1 MIPKISVIVL
11 TYNSSDTLREALDS
25 VLRQKCGYDFEIVA
39 GDDGSTDGTQSIL
52 QEYATRHPE
61 HIRLLLSE
69 HNRGVQANY
78 FDCLEACRG
87 EFIADCAADDYW
99 PGTERLQKLA
109 EMLDHHPEASM
120 VFSDWTYMNPDGRT
134 EYARPVAPH
143 DCGRGALTPH
153 LLSHTGSPAV
163 HLSSAIYRKNSLM
176 NDYGLHRDD
185 IYRCP
190 DFGCED
196 LQVLVALSEAAP
208 AVYLPESTL
217 IYRVGGNSITS
228 ARHAARAARF
238 AFGTLRLRLLLAM
251 RHALDSD
258 PSFHRCAAVIYHF
271 ALANAMAGN
280 DRTLIKEIAGL
291 WPQLRVRPIKTRIV
305 NALAHAPAL
314 ATAIYRIKTRES

>member
-1 MIPKISVIVL
+1 M
-11 TYNSSDTLREALDS
+11 
-25 VLRQKCGYDFEIVA
+25 
-39 GDDGSTDGTQSIL
+39 
-52 QEYATRHPE
+52 
-61 HIRLLLSE
+61 
-69 HNRGVQANY
+69 
-78 FDCLEACRG
+78 
-87 EFIADCAADDYW
+87 
-99 PGTERLQKLA
+99 
-109 EMLDHHPEASM
+109 
-120 VFSDWTYMNPDGRT
+120 
-134 EYARPVAPH
+134 
-143 DCGRGALTPH
+143 
-153 LLSHTGSPAV
+153 
-163 HLSSAIYRKNSLM
+163 SAIYRKNSLM